1 MSNTKK
7 ITVCAMMIALA
18 TVLAWISNAL
28 PFKWL
33 QGGSITLASM
43 VPIIVASII
52 TGPKWGLLSGLV
64 YSILQILLGGGVMTP
79 PVQNF
84 ISYLLVVML
93 DYVIAFG
100 VLGLAG
106 LFYNMMGKKNYA
118 MPVSALIVT
127 FLRFV
132 CHFLSGIIIWGVY
145 AQEGQSVMVYSLV
158 YNGGYMV
165 PEIIITT
172 VVVALLIP
180 VINKL
185 KAN

>member
-18 TVLAWISNAL
+18 TVLAWVSNAL

-33 QGGSITLASM
+33 QGGSITIASM
-43 VPIIVASII
+43 VPIVIASII

-64 YSILQILLGGGVMTP
+64 YSVLQILLSGGVAVP

-84 ISYLLVVML
+84 GSYFLVVML
-93 DYVIAFG
+93 DYVVAFG

-106 LFYNMMGKKNYA
+106 LFYNIMGKKKYA
-118 MPVSALIVT
+118 MPLSALIVT

-132 CHFLSGIIIWGVY
+132 CHFLSGILIWGVY
-145 AQEGQSVMVYSLV
+145 APEGQAVALYSLIN
-158 YNGGYMV
+158 NGGYMI

-172 VVVALLIP
+172 VVIALLTPI
-180 VINKL
+180 IDKY